1 MAQGADLGTSSRR
14 PGRAFAALTITALA
28 LAGCSTPPWVAP
40 TATPT
45 ATPTSTEVPQPV
57 PNDLSSGSTERG
69 LTAGPLT
76 ITIDYWSTLTMD
88 KWTADALKPV
98 SLSMITQITPNDGQK
113 VYLQR
118 ATMIATPKTAT
129 ESFDPLSAQVDSATT
144 NPGYLVLDPY
154 SYSQTF
160 TVGPT
165 PADAT
170 HVSLEFTYEYL
181 VQATPT
187 SSDYAKQTA
196 TDTIT
201 VAIAP

>member
-1 MAQGADLGTSSRR
+1 MRTSNRRTSRAGAAVL
-14 PGRAFAALTITALA
+14 IIALA
-28 LAGCSTPPWVAP
+28 LTGCSAPPWITPSASP
-40 TATPT
+40 TVSPS
-45 ATPTSTEVPQPV
+45 STEAPQPV
-57 PNDLSSGSTERG
+57 PNDLSSGSTERA

-76 ITIDYWSTLTMD
+76 ISIDYWSTLTMD

-98 SLSMITQITPNDGQK
+98 SLSMITTITPNDGQK

-118 ATMIATPKTAT
+118 ATMIATPMSAT
-129 ESFDPLSAQVDSATT
+129 ETLSAQVDSATT
-144 NPGYLVLDPY
+144 SPGYLVLDPY

-165 PADAT
+165 PKGAT
-170 HVSLEFTYEYL
+170 YVSLEFTYEFL

-201 VAIAP
+201 EAVITQ

>member
-1 MAQGADLGTSSRR
+1 MRTSNRRTARAGAAVL
-14 PGRAFAALTITALA
+14 IIALA
-28 LAGCSTPPWVAP
+28 LTGCSAPPWITPSASP
-40 TATPT
+40 TVSPS
-45 ATPTSTEVPQPV
+45 STEAAQPV
-57 PNDLSSGSTERG
+57 PNDLSSGSTERA

-76 ITIDYWSTLTMD
+76 ISIDYWSTLTMD

-98 SLSMITQITPNDGQK
+98 SLSMITTITPNDGQK

-118 ATMIATPKTAT
+118 ATMIATPMSAT
-129 ESFDPLSAQVDSATT
+129 ETFEALSAQVDSATT
-144 NPGYLVLDPY
+144 SPGYLVLDPY

-165 PADAT
+165 PKGAAY
-170 HVSLEFTYEYL
+170 VSLEFTYEFL

-201 VAIAP
+201 VAIMDSVITQ

>member
-1 MAQGADLGTSSRR
+1 MRIPRR
-14 PGRAFAALTITALA
+14 TTAIAAIAALAVA
-28 LAGCSTPPWVAP
+28 LAGCSTPPW
-40 TATPT
+40 ATPT
-45 ATPTSTEVPQPV
+45 ASPTPTPTSTEIAQPV

-118 ATMIATPKTAT
+118 ATMIATPKSAT
-129 ESFDPLSAQVDSATT
+129 ETFDALSAQVDSATT
-144 NPGYLVLDPY
+144 NPGYLILDPY

-165 PADAT
+165 PPDAT
-170 HVSLEFTYEYL
+170 YVSLEFTYEYL
-181 VQATPT
+181 VQSTPT
-187 SSDYAKQTA
+187 SSDFAKQTA

-201 VAIAP
+201 VAIAQK

>member
-1 MAQGADLGTSSRR
+1 MRTSNRRTARAGAAVL
-14 PGRAFAALTITALA
+14 IIALA
-28 LAGCSTPPWVAP
+28 LTGCSAPPWITPSASP
-40 TATPT
+40 TVSPS
-45 ATPTSTEVPQPV
+45 STEAAQPV
-57 PNDLSSGSTERG
+57 PNDLSSGSTERA

-76 ITIDYWSTLTMD
+76 ISIDYWSTLTMD

-98 SLSMITQITPNDGQK
+98 SLSMITTITPNDGQK

-118 ATMIATPKTAT
+118 ATMIATPMSAT
-129 ESFDPLSAQVDSATT
+129 ETFEALSAQVDSATT
-144 NPGYLVLDPY
+144 SPGYLVLDPY

-165 PADAT
+165 PKGAT
-170 HVSLEFTYEYL
+170 YVSLEFTYEFL

-201 VAIAP
+201 VAIMDSVITQ

>member
-1 MAQGADLGTSSRR
+1 MRTSNRRTSRAGAAVL
-14 PGRAFAALTITALA
+14 IIALA
-28 LAGCSTPPWVAP
+28 LTGCSAPPWITPSASP
-40 TATPT
+40 TVSPS
-45 ATPTSTEVPQPV
+45 STEAPQPV
-57 PNDLSSGSTERG
+57 PNDLSSGSTERA

-76 ITIDYWSTLTMD
+76 ISIDYWSTLTMD

-98 SLSMITQITPNDGQK
+98 SLSMITTITPNDGQK

-118 ATMIATPKTAT
+118 ATMIATPMSAT
-129 ESFDPLSAQVDSATT
+129 ETLSAQVDNATT
-144 NPGYLVLDPY
+144 SPGYLVLDPY

-165 PADAT
+165 PKGAT
-170 HVSLEFTYEYL
+170 YVSLEFTYEFL

-201 VAIAP
+201 EAVITQ

>member
-1 MAQGADLGTSSRR
+1 MRTAPRRFAVTGA
-14 PGRAFAALTITALA
+14 AALVIALA
-28 LAGCSTPPWVAP
+28 VSGCSTPPWV
-40 TATPT
+40 TPT
-45 ATPTSTEVPQPV
+45 ASPSATPSSTEVPQPV
-57 PNDLSSGSTERG
+57 PNDLSSGSTARS

-76 ITIDYWSTLTMD
+76 ISIDYWSTLTMD

-118 ATMIATPKTAT
+118 ATMTATPMSAT
-129 ESFDPLSAQVDSATT
+129 ETFDTLSAQVDSATT
-144 NPGYLVLDPY
+144 SPGYLVLDPY

-165 PADAT
+165 PEGAT
-170 HVSLEFTYEYL
+170 HVVLEFTYEYL

-201 VAIAP
+201 VAITQ

>member
-1 MAQGADLGTSSRR
+1 MRTHTRRATTVGAAVLIT
-14 PGRAFAALTITALA
+14 AIALT
-28 LAGCSTPPWVAP
+28 GCSAPPWGAP
-40 TATPT
+40 SATPSATPT
-45 ATPTSTEVPQPV
+45 GTDIAQPV
-57 PNDLSSGSTERG
+57 PNDLSSGSTERA
-69 LTAGPLT
+69 LSAGPLT
-76 ITIDYWSTLTMD
+76 ISIDYWSTLTMD

-98 SLSMITQITPNDGQK
+98 SLSMITTITPNDGQK

-118 ATMIATPKTAT
+118 ATMIATPMSAT
-129 ESFDPLSAQVDSATT
+129 ETFDTLSAQVDSATT

-165 PADAT
+165 PKGAT
-170 HVSLEFTYEYL
+170 YVSLEFTYEFL

-201 VAIAP
+201 VAITE

>member
-1 MAQGADLGTSSRR
+1 MRTATRR
-14 PGRAFAALTITALA
+14 TALTGAFLVAALA
-28 LAGCSTPPWVAP
+28 LSGCSTPPW
-40 TATPT
+40 ATPT
-45 ATPTSTEVPQPV
+45 ASPSVSPSSTDVPQPV

-76 ITIDYWSTLTMD
+76 ISIDYWSTLTMD

-118 ATMIATPKTAT
+118 ATMIATPMSAT
-129 ESFDPLSAQVDSATT
+129 ETFDALSAQVDSATT
-144 NPGYLVLDPY
+144 SPGYLVLDPY

-165 PADAT
+165 PKGAT
-170 HVSLEFTYEYL
+170 FVSLEFTYEYL

-201 VAIAP
+201 VAIAQ

>member
-1 MAQGADLGTSSRR
+1 MRTSALHAVRTTGAVL
-14 PGRAFAALTITALA
+14 ILA
-28 LAGCSTPPWVAP
+28 LVLSGCSTPPWIAP
-40 TATPT
+40 TASPT
-45 ATPTSTEVPQPV
+45 ASPTPTEVPQPV

-69 LTAGPLT
+69 LTAGPLA
-76 ITIDYWSTLTMD
+76 ISIDYWSTLTMD

-118 ATMIATPKTAT
+118 ATMVATPMSAT
-129 ESFDPLSAQVDSATT
+129 ETLDPLSAQVDSATT

-160 TVGPT
+160 TVGPV
-165 PADAT
+165 PEDAT

-201 VAIAP
+201 VAITK